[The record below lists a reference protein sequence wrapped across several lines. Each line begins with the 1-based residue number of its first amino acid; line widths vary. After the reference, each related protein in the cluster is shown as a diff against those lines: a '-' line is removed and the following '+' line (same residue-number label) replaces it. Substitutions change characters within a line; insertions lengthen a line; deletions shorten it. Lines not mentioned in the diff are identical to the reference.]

1 MTRAHSK
8 VHADKE
14 PKLIS
19 SFLRLAVKNP
29 RKADKARQDLYNSI
43 AKSDRI
49 LEALLKKINTNK
61 AECPVEKK
69 AIIKIV
75 EASQRN
81 LHKALYRVSVTIQ
94 QRLREIEIPV
104 PDCSG
109 AIQEALRNM
118 NLESSNMMLAIDY
131 TIANLTNGEQS
142 FEEKCLHALNPSV
155 EMLNPY
161 QEVLTRRGRVLVE
174 PLYTRLL
181 FLSPLL

>member
-104 PDCSG
+104 PDWSDEETKDKKRHRSTSH
-109 AIQEALRNM
+109 A
-118 NLESSNMMLAIDY
+118 SSTSY
-131 TIANLTNGEQS
+131 VSST
-142 FEEKCLHALNPSV
+142 PSKA
-155 EMLNPY
+155 
-161 QEVLTRRGRVLVE
+161 
-174 PLYTRLL
+174 
-181 FLSPLL
+181 SK